1 MQVHII
7 GEYGFEEAL
16 FGLGLSYGITSR
28 FDSVHAFYTDHLM
41 KQHSETSDYQRLQK
55 VAAKLAHKD
64 GGHNKFLET
73 ITVTL
78 DITAPRYWHSEFDTY
93 RVGTTKQS
101 ESTMH
106 TIDKRS
112 LIKSDFEGGD
122 IPDSL
127 LSLINSAVD
136 DKDWY
141 RVKQL
146 LPESFLQRRIVS
158 TNYKV
163 LRNVYAQRKNHRLPE
178 WHVFC
183 DTLRNGLEHFD
194 YLENYNEGK

>member
-64 GGHNKFLET
+64 GGHNKFLEA

-78 DITAPRYWHSEFDTY
+78 DIDAPRYWWSEFDTY

-106 TIDKRS
+106 TIDKRH
-112 LIKSDFEGGD
+112 LTKSDFEGGD

>member
-1 MQVHII
+1 
-7 GEYGFEEAL
+7 
-16 FGLGLSYGITSR
+16 
-28 FDSVHAFYTDHLM
+28 
-41 KQHSETSDYQRLQK
+41 
-55 VAAKLAHKD
+55 
-64 GGHNKFLET
+64 
-73 ITVTL
+73 
-78 DITAPRYWHSEFDTY
+78 
-93 RVGTTKQS
+93 
-101 ESTMH
+101 MH
-106 TIDKRS
+106 TIDKRG
-112 LIKSDFEGGD
+112 LIKSDFEGGN